1 MWSSQYAVFNGR
13 NTPMSMSSYNEGSS
27 GSAGQCPVANTFV
40 LLLARGCRDVTARSL
55 LCGRLFANGPEE
67 SKSDDV
73 LMAALRFVAVPR
85 GFDALFESLLV
96 DMAIVRLL
104 RLSKA
109 LR

>member
-1 MWSSQYAVFNGR
+1 
-13 NTPMSMSSYNEGSS
+13 
-27 GSAGQCPVANTFV
+27 V
-40 LLLARGCRDVTARSL
+40 LLLARGCRDVTARGL

-96 DMAIVRLL
+96 DMAIVRVL

-109 LR
+109 LRQVFYCSCCKELNRDVKSIEDRVRGQEGSPRLSFD

>member
-1 MWSSQYAVFNGR
+1 
-13 NTPMSMSSYNEGSS
+13 MSMSSYNEGSS
-27 GSAGQCPVANTFV
+27 RSAGHSQCPVANTFV
-40 LLLARGCRDVTARSL
+40 LLLARGCRDVTSRSL

-85 GFDALFESLLV
+85 EFDALFESLLV
-96 DMAIVRLL
+96 DMAIVRVL